1 MAAASD
7 QVSVKQPSSLET
19 TATATEGAVS
29 AQPAGAAMD
38 MNAVSSYL
46 ESMDNGTLSA
56 ALGSEAETIYTKA
69 ANLVKELR
77 SKPAPPPKIPIDR
90 SVVKKE
96 AVEVIVRPMR
106 ELEVDKTKAEQS
118 LSASGGDVQKALLSL
133 MA

>member
-96 AVEVIVRPMR
+96 AVEVIMR